1 MKTPQDFRRE
11 DIKQI
16 FDKILQED
24 KIRLEPLSLTV
35 TENRDSNFTNVSF
48 SFDLFDG
55 ESKTNYSFSNI
66 EGKGFVDAIFTKCH
80 DVLVKQHASLKNLAL
95 VDVIVKPIFSM
106 SHKQTGTDAKTD
118 IFFRLEIKNY
128 GISEFVVR
136 SRSIVHASFEAILS
150 AFQFYMNCEKSF
162 CKLKSFL
169 ADAKKRHRGD
179 VEQQIVTQLAQLTT
193 MNSYV

>member
-1 MKTPQDFRRE
+1 MKTPEDFRRE
-11 DIKQI
+11 NIKQL
-16 FDKILQED
+16 FDKTLKED
-24 KIRLEPLSLTV
+24 KIRLEPISLTV
-35 TENRDSNFTNVSF
+35 SENMDSDFTDVSF

-55 ESKTNYSFSNI
+55 EDKTNYSFSNI

-80 DVLVKQHASLKNLAL
+80 DVLVKQHPSLKNLAL
-95 VDVIVKPIFSM
+95 VDLVVKPIFSM

-136 SRSIVHASFEAILS
+136 SRSIVHASFEAILA

>member
-1 MKTPQDFRRE
+1 VKTPEDFRRE
-11 DIKQI
+11 NIKQL
-16 FDKILQED
+16 FDKTLKED
-24 KIRLEPLSLTV
+24 KIRLEPISLTV
-35 TENRDSNFTNVSF
+35 SENRDSDFTNVSF
-48 SFDLFDG
+48 SFDLFEG
-55 ESKTNYSFSNI
+55 EDKTNYSFSNI
-66 EGKGFVDAIFTKCH
+66 EGKGLVDAIFTKCH
-80 DVLVKQHASLKNLAL
+80 DVLVKQHPSLKNLAL
-95 VDVIVKPIFSM
+95 VDLIVKPIFSM

-136 SRSIVHASFEAILS
+136 SRSIVHASFEAILA